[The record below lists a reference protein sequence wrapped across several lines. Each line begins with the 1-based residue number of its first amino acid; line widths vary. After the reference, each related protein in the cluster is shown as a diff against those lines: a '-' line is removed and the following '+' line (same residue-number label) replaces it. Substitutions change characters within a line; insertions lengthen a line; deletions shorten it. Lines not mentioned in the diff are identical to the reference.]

1 MERPVLHTL
10 ICSTRPSRV
19 GPAVAEWAHG
29 IAQAHGGF
37 DARLVDLA
45 SFGLPVFDEPE
56 HPRLGRYVHAHTQ
69 AWSTSVNSA
78 DAFVFVLPEYNFA
91 PPGAVVNALNYL
103 VREWHYK
110 AVGFVSYG
118 GMSGGIRAVQVT
130 KGLLNVLKVVPLLE
144 AVAIPQVGQQL
155 QAEGGLHANPTHAQA
170 ATAMLDELLRW
181 TRALQTLRPARANH
195 TL

>member
-1 MERPVLHTL
+1 MTRPILHTL
-10 ICSTRPSRV
+10 ICSTRPGRV
-19 GPAVAEWAHG
+19 GPTIAEWAHAQ
-29 IAQAHGGF
+29 AQAHGGF

-56 HPRLGRYVHAHTQ
+56 HPRLGRYQHAHTR
-69 AWSTSVNSA
+69 AWSASVDEA

-91 PPGAVVNALNYL
+91 PPGALVNALNYL

-118 GMSGGIRAVQVT
+118 GMSGGIRSVQVT
-130 KGLLNVLKVVPLLE
+130 KGLLSTLKLVSLPE
-144 AVAIPQVGQQL
+144 AVALPNVAQQL
-155 QAEGGLHANPTHAQA
+155 QAEGGLAANPVNGQS

-181 TRALQTLRPARANH
+181 TGALQGLRAK
-195 TL
+195 